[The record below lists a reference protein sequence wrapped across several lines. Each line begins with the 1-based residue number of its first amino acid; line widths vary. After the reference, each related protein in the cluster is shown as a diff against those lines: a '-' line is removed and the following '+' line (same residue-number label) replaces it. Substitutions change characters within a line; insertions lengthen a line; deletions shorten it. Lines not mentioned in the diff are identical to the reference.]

1 MTEQTETQEVQSST
15 DESKVNEVVIIKR
28 RTLTNCEEYVSIQLK
43 SSDGTIGGLLKKAI
57 SATQLQSLNN
67 NDKKL
72 GIQ

>member
-1 MTEQTETQEVQSST
+1 MTEQTETQEVKSST
-15 DESKVNEVVIIKR
+15 EESKVNEVVIIKR
-28 RTLTNCEEYVSIQLK
+28 RTLINCEEYVSIQLK

-57 SATQLQSLNN
+57 SATQLPSLTN

>member
-1 MTEQTETQEVQSST
+1 MTEQTEIQEVQSST
-15 DESKVNEVVIIKR
+15 EESKVNEVVIIKR
-28 RTLTNCEEYVSIQLK
+28 RTLTNCAEYVSIHLK

-57 SATQLQSLNN
+57 SATQLPSLNN

>member
-1 MTEQTETQEVQSST
+1 MTEQTETQEVQSSAE
-15 DESKVNEVVIIKR
+15 ESKVNEVVIIKR

-57 SATQLQSLNN
+57 SATQLSSMNN

>member
-1 MTEQTETQEVQSST
+1 MTQQTKTQEVQSST
-15 DESKVNEVVIIKR
+15 EESKINEVIIVKK
-28 RTLTNCEEYVSIQLK
+28 RTLINCEEYVSIQLK

-57 SATQLQSLNN
+57 SATHLPSLNN

>member
-1 MTEQTETQEVQSST
+1 MTEQNETQEVQSST

-28 RTLTNCEEYVSIQLK
+28 RTLINCEEYVSIQLK

-57 SATQLQSLNN
+57 SATHLPSLNN